1 MAEVMEKDMSIPEAE
16 PQTEKKSFKEKWRGL
31 PKKKRRRIVRWIV
44 TLVIL
49 AALVLGGWMLW
60 KKFFSGGEA
69 KTEVV
74 TDTVQYGSITSM
86 VEGSG
91 LTKAKNSE
99 SITLATAGIVQEVY
113 VTEGQQVMEGDPL
126 FIVESEGARTAVESA
141 RSELEGLQKQMS
153 ALQKDIAGLNLAPTY
168 PGKLMECATLNP
180 GDTISKGQK
189 VATLADDTV
198 LRLTQY
204 YSYAYEGMLYA
215 GQSVDVSIPAL
226 MTSLTGTVE
235 QVHMVSRITPEGS
248 KLFSA
253 QITVANPGTLTA
265 GMTASATVTVD
276 GETVYPYE
284 AAELEYNR
292 VGDLCSTV
300 SGTIISS
307 SLVDYLQVSAGQV
320 LVRIDGEDS
329 ESEIFALQERIDDA
343 AEKLATAEKNLA
355 NCEAVAPISGTVMG
369 LMLSPG
375 MEFGD
380 NTAALTISDMS
391 TIIVDATVD
400 ERNVSYVRPGMSVE
414 VDRWGTVYYG
424 VVESLSLNSQAEN
437 GVARYPMVISV
448 DNYDGTL
455 MTGSY
460 INYSLTASQND
471 NCLVVPI
478 QCVKTVTLPD
488 GSAGDVVFVQ
498 GERPENAVEVDL
510 EMVGVPEGFWAV
522 PVETG
527 IADDYYVEIKS
538 GVEADTVVFTQVM
551 TTQVWM

>member
-1 MAEVMEKDMSIPEAE
+1 MAEVMEKDLQTLEAE
-16 PQTEKKSFKEKWRGL
+16 PQTTQKKSLKEKWKGL
-31 PKKKRRRIVRWIV
+31 PKKKRRRIVRW
-44 TLVIL
+44 TIL
-49 AALVLGGWMLW
+49 LLVLGALGFGAW
-60 KKFFSGGEA
+60 KFLGGKGEA
-69 KTEVV
+69 EMEVV
-74 TDTVQYGSITSM
+74 TDTVHYGSITSR
-86 VEGSG
+86 VEGYG

-99 SITLATAGIVQEVY
+99 SISLATAGIVQEVY
-113 VTEGQQVMEGDPL
+113 VTEGQRVNEGDPL
-126 FIVESEGARTAVESA
+126 FLVESEAARTAVEKA
-141 RSELEGLQKQMS
+141 RSELEGLEKQMS
-153 ALQKDIAGLNLAPTY
+153 VLQKDIAGLNLAPTY
-168 PGKLMECATLNP
+168 PGKLMECRTLNP
-180 GDTISKGQK
+180 GDTITKGEK

-204 YSYAYEGMLYA
+204 YSYAYEGMLSP

-226 MTSLTGTVE
+226 MTSLAGTVE
-235 QVHMVSRITPEGS
+235 TVHMVSRITQEGS

-253 QITVANPGTLTA
+253 QITLKNPGTLTA
-265 GMTASATVTVD
+265 GMTASATAVVG

-284 AAELEYNR
+284 SAELEYNR

-300 SGTIISS
+300 NGTILSS
-307 SLVDYLQVSAGQV
+307 ALVDYLQVSAGQV

-329 ESEIFALQERIDDA
+329 EGEIFALQERI
-343 AEKLATAEKNLA
+343 ENATKALENAEKNLR

-369 LMLSPG
+369 LMLYPG
-375 MEFGD
+375 MEFGE
-380 NTAALTISDMS
+380 NTAAVTIADTA

-400 ERNVSYVRPGMSVE
+400 ERNVSYVKPGAYVE
-414 VDRWGTVYYG
+414 VDQWGSIYSG
-424 VVESLSLNSQAEN
+424 VVDSLSLNSQAEN

-448 DNYDGTL
+448 DNFDGTL

-460 INYSLTASQND
+460 INYSLIASQND

-498 GERPENAVEVDL
+498 GDRPETAVEVDL
-510 EMVGVPEGFWAV
+510 EMMGVPEGFWAV

-527 IADDYYVEIKS
+527 IADDYFVEIKS

-551 TTQVWM
+551 TTEVWM